1 MTETAPESGLYMVAE
16 DIAFTV
22 GTDGKVTVAQAE
34 ADKVVMIGRYN
45 TSSLKVE
52 KTVSGNMGD
61 RSREFDFTVTLKDS
75 NNAAYARP
83 VSYKKGNETE
93 TLTPNASGEIAFKL
107 AHGDIIE
114 FTDLIIGTK
123 YTVSEA
129 DYSTEGYT
137 TVSQNASGTIAE
149 TATSAKFVNSR
160 GSTIPTGADYAF
172 PGILGLITAAGIT
185 SFAVKKRRKKRD

>member
-1 MTETAPESGLYMVAE
+1 MVAE

-22 GTDGKVTVAQAE
+22 GTDGKITVAQAE
-34 ADKVVMIGRYN
+34 ADKVVIIDRYN

-83 VSYKKGNETE
+83 VSYKKGNETG

-114 FTDLIIGTK
+114 
-123 YTVSEA
+123 VSEA